1 MPTDV
6 VKLGLCIPEEDKEKT
21 SQWRLLHEGSVLW
34 AGGLYANCLKAPFSL
49 TLARIGHL
57 LMLWVSWRVLMH
69 TGDVHYCKRCC
80 TAVNMWKH
88 TCTLVRDFACL
99 TSIIIGGTRKG
110 TVLVPLLSL
119 ISLRAKMRLIALALC
134 DGNEI
139 KKPLYNY
146 ASGSESR
153 RTAIFRCHTNIILS
167 GFQKPN
173 TSSCLFRRAI
183 LIRHSNIIPISEA
196 GKANI

>member
-1 MPTDV
+1 M
-6 VKLGLCIPEEDKEKT
+6 
-21 SQWRLLHEGSVLW
+21 S
-34 AGGLYANCLKAPFSL
+34 ALYANCLKAPFFL

-69 TGDVHYCKRCC
+69 SSEHVKTHMH
-80 TAVNMWKH
+80 A
-88 TCTLVRDFACL
+88 VRDFVCL

-110 TVLVPLLSL
+110 TVLVPPLSL

-146 ASGSESR
+146 ASASESR
-153 RTAIFRCHTNIILS
+153 RTAIFRCHTNITS

-183 LIRHSNIIPISEA
+183 LIRQGNIIPISEA